1 MKYSRE
7 IADTTEKGQCRYN
20 LYKSVIG
27 RYLQAMDAGYYLEAI
42 TLMES
47 LIMDRLDSA
56 LIYYG
61 LSEQEFDFRTLA
73 TSLRELNAEGLITD
87 DLYSAIDKWRI
98 ARNRAL
104 HNMAKIAVGESP
116 VFNIRYEEQ
125 KDVAEMGYFL
135 FKKLKEEIHK

>member
-1 MKYSRE
+1 
-7 IADTTEKGQCRYN
+7 
-20 LYKSVIG
+20 
-27 RYLQAMDAGYYLEAI
+27 MDAGYYLEAI